1 MLGQYPKSKE
11 PGGNFPSKAIC
22 ALKCREI
29 PVIAFHVSD
38 VSVFTLLF
46 EIQTLTRFKRL
57 EWAYFIILIRP
68 EEKGLSRVSSFHESL
83 SLTALNEL

>member
-1 MLGQYPKSKE
+1 M
-11 PGGNFPSKAIC
+11 
-22 ALKCREI
+22 
-29 PVIAFHVSD
+29 SD

-68 EEKGLSRVSSFHESL
+68 EEKGLSRVSSFQESL
-83 SLTALNEL
+83 SLMALNEL